1 MYVTFEA
8 YFYSVT
14 FVTSRMCQVYFTKEK
29 IKLIYFPSFEYTM
42 IFML

>member
-14 FVTSRMCQVYFTKEK
+14 FVTSRMYQVYFTREK